1 MPRWLWN
8 SKWLLA
14 SMAAAREQV
23 SSITPG
29 DKSPISK
36 QSKTTFSTISMFLG
50 DFYEPV
56 VLSKRRFHGR
66 ISEARTY
73 SVRHIHNPTDIITAT
88 QETRTWQEFLVSPS
102 GDIDIPRFLW
112 CIICLSYTGST
123 HKPTLLQQWPKSGQS
138 FSYRSETLMPPQYR
152 WLGGHK
158 TDDYTLEIN
167 RNFRFNWP
175 VRNIFFF

>member
-1 MPRWLWN
+1 
-8 SKWLLA
+8 
-14 SMAAAREQV
+14 MAAAREQV

-29 DKSPISK
+29 DKSPIFK
-36 QSKTTFSTISMFLG
+36 QSKSAFSTISMFLG
-50 DFYEPV
+50 NFSEPV
-56 VLSKRRFHGR
+56 ALSKRLFHGR

-73 SVRHIHNPTDIITAT
+73 SVPSHPQSNRYHYSNA
-88 QETRTWQEFLVSPS
+88 TRTWQEFLVSPS

-112 CIICLSYTGST
+112 WVICLSYTRST

-138 FSYRSETLMPPQYR
+138 FSYRSETLAPPQYR

-167 RNFRFNWP
+167 RNSRFNWP
-175 VRNIFFF
+175 VRNILFSFFFNEITRSRSALQ